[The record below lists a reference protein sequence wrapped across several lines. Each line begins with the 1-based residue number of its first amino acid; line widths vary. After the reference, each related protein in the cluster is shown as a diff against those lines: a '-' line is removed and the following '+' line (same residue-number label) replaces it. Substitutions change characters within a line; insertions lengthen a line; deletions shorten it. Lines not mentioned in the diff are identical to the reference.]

1 MSTRRH
7 LHDAEPVGGRDAGF
21 TLPDVVMT
29 TIIMLVIAMGVI
41 TALTYAAR
49 TTSVSAARTMA
60 LNLASQ

>member
-1 MSTRRH
+1 M
-7 LHDAEPVGGRDAGF
+7 PGRDAGF

-49 TTSVSAARTMA
+49 TTSVSAAHTMA